1 MFPNE
6 GYFFLKSQKT
16 GLVLD
21 INGEDEAGSKLV
33 IRPKGDESEVDNQLW
48 TFEQGYLIS
57 KKTSFGMEK
66 KNKKKVKKDG
76 KLMIFLDGDLRSDKR
91 VLQFERKKTMAHNQ
105 RWGIRDGFVYPVAD
119 PRLVLDTKEDSG
131 SEVTV
136 TYRRTEDNDLQQW
149 YLEPFE
155 GDY

>member
-21 INGEDEAGSKLV
+21 TNGENEAGSKLV
-33 IRPKGDESEVDNQLW
+33 IRPKGDESEVENQLW

-57 KKTSFGMEK
+57 KKTSLVMDIEG
-66 KNKKKVKKDG
+66 
-76 KLMIFLDGDLRSDKR
+76 GDLRSDKK
-91 VLQFERKKTMAHNQ
+91 VLQFDRKKTMAHNQ
-105 RWGIRDGFVYPVAD
+105 RWGIRDGFIYPVAD
-119 PRLVLDTKEDSG
+119 PRLVMDTKEDSG
-131 SEVTV
+131 SPVTV